1 MENYI
6 FDFDGTLADSEQCSI
21 LATQCILKM
30 NLEKPDQKIIEYYM
44 GIPIEQSFKEIANH
58 ELDDKSF
65 AQLLEVFRESYKEF
79 ENEYLVAFPNV
90 SDVLRY

>member
-6 FDFDGTLADSEQCSI
+6 FDFDGTLADSKQCSI
-21 LATQCILKM
+21 LATQDAFLKM

-44 GIPIEQSFKEIANH
+44 GIPIKQSFKEISNH

-65 AQLLEVFRESYKEF
+65 ARKLQVFRESYKEF
-79 ENEYLVAFPNV
+79 ENE
-90 SDVLRY
+90 